1 MAKGKKRPR
10 KPEYLEIKDVATDRK
25 AP

>member
-10 KPEYLEIKDVATDRK
+10 KPAYLEIKDVASDKK
-25 AP
+25 AI